1 MDVSIYGDGGDK
13 VEEYVSE
20 IDDDIFISDEHESSL
35 STTTEDPV
43 LPSIQDEI
51 DMLQRSS
58 ANGGERGERILC
70 LI

>member
-20 IDDDIFISDEHESSL
+20 IDDDIFISDEYESSL

-58 ANGGERGERILC
+58 ANGGGR
-70 LI
+70 